1 MKQLP
6 TFCIC
11 ISSSFCTDGQLTKM
25 LFKLYYTVYKT
36 KYFT

>member
-1 MKQLP
+1 
-6 TFCIC
+6 
-11 ISSSFCTDGQLTKM
+11 M